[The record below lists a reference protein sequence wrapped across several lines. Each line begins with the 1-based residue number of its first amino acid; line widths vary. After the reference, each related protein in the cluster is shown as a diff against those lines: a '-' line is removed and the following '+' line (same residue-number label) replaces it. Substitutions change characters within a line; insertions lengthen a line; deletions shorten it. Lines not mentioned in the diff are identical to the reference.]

1 MTYTEYL
8 TQFVNV
14 ALTSKSLTV
23 VVKEA
28 QEGNYEQL
36 VLNAR
41 DEFGRG
47 VKLPVI
53 NGSKVTLAMT
63 KISEKGLEDVYVTG
77 VRANNTV
84 TLSFKPM
91 TFAPKRLANT
101 KLNLILDE
109 KKYVYSEGVM
119 KSVSYDFKQPVQSE
133 DYRFNEVLRNQANIS
148 KIKDE
153 TKKTAWLMD
162 QTTILEY
169 GKVKKECNSIAQMQ
183 DVLGD
188 TDITQLEGIDFLSFD
203 ATKHDNKSEDTEEF
217 RIAVKVSKKA
227 ITPLLKGFAMDFYSK
242 TLILSEIFGKSV
254 VDCAIS
260 EQQGFNKEK
269 TDYLNSLA
277 DSDQRDC
284 RESFNDGVDSR
295 IGWEPRCKNQT
306 TDLDLLFSDTDST
319 EVKRFVVNGVRIQL
333 PYYVRELPE
342 SKMLKEC
349 YEMVEHG
356 YLKKKGSTLVYK
368 GEEFILSET
377 VKKLVRDA
385 ALENIP
391 ENEHANIIAIWDGL
405 KPVMDAVE
413 ETDFIPEAVE
423 MQEALAKV
431 AEPKTG
437 TDIEAVLNAELLKL
451 IG

>member
-1 MTYTEYL
+1 
-8 TQFVNV
+8 
-14 ALTSKSLTV
+14 
-23 VVKEA
+23 
-28 QEGNYEQL
+28 
-36 VLNAR
+36 
-41 DEFGRG
+41 
-47 VKLPVI
+47 
-53 NGSKVTLAMT
+53 
-63 KISEKGLEDVYVTG
+63 
-77 VRANNTV
+77 
-84 TLSFKPM
+84 
-91 TFAPKRLANT
+91 
-101 KLNLILDE
+101 
-109 KKYVYSEGVM
+109 
-119 KSVSYDFKQPVQSE
+119 
-133 DYRFNEVLRNQANIS
+133 
-148 KIKDE
+148 
-153 TKKTAWLMD
+153 
-162 QTTILEY
+162 
-169 GKVKKECNSIAQMQ
+169 
-183 DVLGD
+183 
-188 TDITQLEGIDFLSFD
+188 
-203 ATKHDNKSEDTEEF
+203 
-217 RIAVKVSKKA
+217 
-227 ITPLLKGFAMDFYSK
+227 
-242 TLILSEIFGKSV
+242 
-254 VDCAIS
+254 
-260 EQQGFNKEK
+260 
-269 TDYLNSLA
+269 LA